1 MKSKKSLKQ
10 IRESRKKLACELFM
24 QHVTNR
30 DSRNN
35 RLRTG
40 NTKLLTSLL
49 PSTIPLFPWLSMA
62 QRRNNLKKKK
72 KKHFT

>member
-35 RLRTG
+35 RLRNREHEVTYLALAVY
-40 NTKLLTSLL
+40 NTTFSVAFHG
-49 PSTIPLFPWLSMA
+49 TT
-62 QRRNNLKKKK
+62 KK
-72 KKHFT
+72 